1 MWVPGSASIVMP
13 YEAIDCFSWYNFIDQ
28 GPKPPT
34 RAAVATFTRAATIWL
49 VISCCVPVSCS
60 CGYVVG
66 VVFRIV
72 VLGALVIA
80 GAIVIGGV
88 VVVGS
93 SVVAGAGVVDS
104 IVAGVVAVVVVEL
117 AEVVVFAHETR
128 IISIVRAVNAS
139 LVRIADIWGFPF

>member
-1 MWVPGSASIVMP
+1 M
-13 YEAIDCFSWYNFIDQ
+13 
-28 GPKPPT
+28 
-34 RAAVATFTRAATIWL
+34 
-49 VISCCVPVSCS
+49 SCS

-72 VLGALVIA
+72 VLGALFIA
-80 GAIVIGGV
+80 GAIVIGG

-93 SVVAGAGVVDS
+93 SVVAGAGVVVS

-117 AEVVVFAHETR
+117 ADVVVFEHDTR